1 MVVLP
6 FLANMGAFALGSVLS
21 WTATA
26 LPSMEDLGDFHINSD
41 DQSWIA
47 AMATVC
53 TWWNHNENSKVKL
66 ENS

>member
-1 MVVLP
+1 MSSSSFVFILFV
-6 FLANMGAFALGSVLS
+6 ANMGAFALGSVLS

-26 LPSMEDLGDFHINSD
+26 LPSMEDLGDFHITED

-53 TWWNHNENSKVKL
+53 TCWNQN
-66 ENS
+66 